1 MASAR
6 DRSGYE
12 QFTIESADGT
22 KTVDIKDG
30 VSAFVYYESVLSPC
44 VTASVVVINTG
55 GTITGKDGVK
65 QGIYNGL
72 PLRGGERVIIKVA
85 KNTPNNDGLDFSDDP
100 AKYFYVASITDV
112 IVDAEREI
120 FKLNLVSREAI
131 TNHTIRIGK
140 KFPTSENISDSVL
153 DILQNY
159 LKTSKIDQVDQTVN
173 QYGFIGNL
181 KKPFYT
187 IMWLASKSVPYNGAD
202 KLDSSAGFLFYETKN
217 GFNFRSI
224 DGLIKQDPYEEDY
237 VYQPGIIN
245 SEDPLK
251 DYKIVKYTI
260 NRNQDLIGK
269 MQRGAYASQRYYI
282 NPVSFETI
290 IRDFKSSDYM
300 GIKGIKTL
308 GEEELHLPFI
318 EESNNDGVIQGSK
331 TLGDLPT
338 RIFVGMLD
346 IGTVEQDASKKGWND
361 AAVRNADPMKIDAQT
376 TMRYN
381 QLNSNQVIEIT
392 IPLNTNL
399 TAGNIL
405 RCIFPRIDRE
415 DRKSPDVQ
423 ASGLYMIRDMAH
435 YFDRDGSYTKLTML
449 RDSSGR
455 K

>member
-1 MASAR
+1 M
-6 DRSGYE
+6 
-12 QFTIESADGT
+12 
-22 KTVDIKDG
+22 
-30 VSAFVYYESVLSPC
+30 
-44 VTASVVVINTG
+44 
-55 GTITGKDGVK
+55 
-65 QGIYNGL
+65 
-72 PLRGGERVIIKVA
+72 
-85 KNTPNNDGLDFSDDP
+85 
-100 AKYFYVASITDV
+100 
-112 IVDAEREI
+112 
-120 FKLNLVSREAI
+120 
-131 TNHTIRIGK
+131 
-140 KFPTSENISDSVL
+140 
-153 DILQNY
+153 
-159 LKTSKIDQVDQTVN
+159 N

-187 IMWLASKSVPYNGAD
+187 IMWLASKSVPYDGTDN
-202 KLDSSAGFLFYETKN
+202 LDSSAGFLFYETKF

-224 DGLIKQDPYEEDY
+224 DGLIKQEPYEQDY
-237 VYQPGIIN
+237 TYQPGIIN

-269 MQRGAYASQRYYI
+269 LQRGAYASQRYYI
-282 NPVSFETI
+282 NPVSFETT

-300 GIKGIKTL
+300 GTKGIKTL
-308 GEEELHLPFI
+308 GEDELHLPLI
-318 EESNNDGVIQGSK
+318 EESNKDGVIQGSK
-331 TLGDLPT
+331 SLGDLPT